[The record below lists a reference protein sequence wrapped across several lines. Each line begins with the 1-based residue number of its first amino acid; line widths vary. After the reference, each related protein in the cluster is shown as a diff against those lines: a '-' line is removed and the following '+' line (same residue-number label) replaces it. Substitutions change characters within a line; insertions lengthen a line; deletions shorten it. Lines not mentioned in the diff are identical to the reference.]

1 MKKPQISEYQQ
12 NKYFSYYIELVD
24 SENVI
29 DTLTSQ
35 FERVKNLYKNL
46 PEEKYFFKYAE
57 GKWNLKEILGH
68 ITDTERIFAY
78 RSLCIARGEKQALP
92 GFDENEYMASS
103 NFNEQTMESLIEQYC
118 SVRESSLALF
128 KSFSEEIS
136 SRMGIANGNGVSAR
150 ALVWMIAGHE
160 KHHLEILRERY
171 SIS

>member
-57 GKWNLKEILGH
+57 GKWNLKEVLGH

-92 GFDENEYMASS
+92 GFDENEYMTFS

-136 SRMGIANGNGVSAR
+136 ARMGTANGNGVSAR

-160 KHHLEILRERY
+160 KHHLEILKERY